1 MNEDTGL
8 LQFIIALLIVAAK
21 ATLAIII
28 VGIPSLIIIFYVASF
43 IYNKLFGNKED
54 EKGKNLKNI
63 KSKGFTLIELLV
75 VIIILGLLAAIIVP
89 RVTGRVDEA
98 KIETTKVQ
106 MKAIKDALEQYRLDN
121 GRYPTT
127 EQGLKALVEK
137 PTTPPIPPRWKKYL
151 DSVPKDAWGN
161 DFIYISPG
169 VNNPYELR
177 SPGPDGEEGTEDDID
192 IWKE

>member
-1 MNEDTGL
+1 MNEDAGL
-8 LQFIIALLIVAAK
+8 LQFIVALLLVAAK
-21 ATLAIII
+21 ALLAIII
-28 VGIPSLIIIFYVASF
+28 VGLPILIIIFYVSSF
-43 IYNKLFGNKED
+43 IYNKLFGKKEE
-54 EKGKNLKNI
+54 EKGSSKKLP
-63 KSKGFTLIELLV
+63 KGFTLIELLV

-137 PTTPPIPPRWKKYL
+137 PTVPPIPPRWKRYL

-169 VNNPYELR
+169 VNRPYELR

-192 IWKE
+192 IWE